1 MRVKGKERKRQVRK
15 DLLKGAWCISE
26 RVPCAC
32 ITAHRVLT
40 TCSLPSAAR
49 TTSLL
54 EKSSLSVVS
63 DFSRGEPKGLRPCL
77 PKISDM
83 PMT

>member
-32 ITAHRVLT
+32 ITAHRVLLLRELFPYLPASSQPDDVLT
-40 TCSLPSAAR
+40 TVCR
-49 TTSLL
+49 TYYF
-54 EKSSLSVVS
+54 VA
-63 DFSRGEPKGLRPCL
+63 GEIVFVGRE
-77 PKISDM
+77 
-83 PMT
+83 